1 MLIKN
6 IFSSI
11 FKEKRSLDSSSN
23 ATADLIAKVEASEYF
38 DADWYVQTNSDV
50 DFSNVFPIEHF
61 LERGHLES
69 RNPSPKFELSAYL
82 NLNPDVAASK
92 FNPLVH
98 YIQYGKKEGRKIQ
111 PDLLPEPEQIS
122 VPVPIT
128 MQQQL
133 ESTVLSDEQ
142 TKVFKQLE
150 SQTDFQG
157 FWYAAIYS
165 ELDIDEH
172 VALKHYVLFGADQN
186 RDPTPFFS
194 TSAYKKQQSHLL
206 GEGVNP
212 FQHFHTVGCKASVRP
227 VRSAHSSEQNI
238 NNLLASYVL
247 SAGQKNQVSVFAGS
261 QWFDSKWYVEALD
274 DEEVDI
280 LFAIKHYILLGATQ
294 EKDPCPLFSTKYY
307 LQTYL
312 DVATSGLNPLFHYI
326 SFGMSEKRE
335 IKESIY
341 ASDIS
346 LEQVVDRYE
355 LTANETKDV
364 KLIQKSKWFSKNWYV
379 DTYPELNISANKAA
393 KHYYLFGTTEEKD
406 PCPYFST
413 SFYLMCHAD
422 VAAIGINPLLHYV
435 KYGQNEGR
443 AVLVSKY
450 GQLDLA
456 GNIVEKFT
464 NNLVSLDFSHL
475 HHSSIESDEIP
486 ELSCADLQT
495 INLGEINVG
504 EVAGSLASSVQANIR
519 LFESLCQT
527 YAVEVEQ
534 IEAWES
540 EANNNLAQFL
550 RDICIVNNNSLRLR
564 FELPNL
570 VGKSLSVEAYQL
582 DTYDQTIKLVATT
595 NLNVTS
601 LNFAD
606 LELTSQFQP
615 VALMF
620 KVDGQIVQSYLLPFP
635 SLTRGGVH
643 FAELC
648 VQSSIGSD
656 LNQRLIAY
664 SRELL
669 MDSTG
674 SETDETEKKIKIS
687 LQNVIGNEALFD
699 RNFMDWMKNYF
710 NIRYTGY
717 LAKPDT
723 LVETQRQAYLSEIID
738 LSDDSA
744 SDIRI
749 NVIDRDSLPTLKLV
763 TNIYKSN
770 KTQGSSVIVPESMTV
785 GAAKIVILE
794 SKDNNTFD
802 ISFSNDNSKYTSF
815 PSSVVQR
822 SRNRDDSIELISA
835 ARDQEVSVQLD
846 NSSSMS
852 IILIIKANNHA
863 HQARLWET
871 IRKQKGIDDVD
882 VVLGLDNPVDSH
894 VYLPNG
900 FNGQY
905 QVLKRLIDESHQVF
919 YKRCVDAA
927 RHDVITHTIESA
939 IYYDDRTLAQLGS
952 MISNTIKCSSL
963 KLLKKTSRGKGYQLS
978 QVPNAMVLKR
988 DGDSLGLDS
997 QFQQSY
1003 YPSNQIYSVVANQP
1017 LVVTFEKQQMSEFL
1031 SNYCSDCE
1039 FNRLF
1044 IDFGVHLA
1052 SRGFEVVYSNQMAI
1066 GVELI
1071 TEPFDLDVV
1080 LTNETITI
1088 LKGLKNQVE
1097 ESRGCL

>member
-11 FKEKRSLDSSSN
+11 FKEKRSLESSSN

-50 DFSNVFPIEHF
+50 DFSDVFPIEHF

-82 NLNPDVAASK
+82 NVNPDVAAAK
-92 FNPLVH
+92 LNPLVH
-98 YIQYGKKEGRKIQ
+98 YIQYGKKEERKIK
-111 PDLLPEPEQIS
+111 PDL
-122 VPVPIT
+122 VPKPKQAPTT

-133 ESTVLSDEQ
+133 ESTLLNDEQ
-142 TKVFKQLE
+142 TKVFKHLE
-150 SQTDFQG
+150 IKTDFQG
-157 FWYAAIYS
+157 FWYATTYS
-165 ELDIDEH
+165 ELNIDEH
-172 VALKHYVLFGADQN
+172 VALKHYVLSGADQDL
-186 RDPTPFFS
+186 DPTPLFS
-194 TSAYKKQQSHLL
+194 TSAYKEQQSHLL

-212 FQHFHTVGCKASVRP
+212 FWHYHTVGYKAGVKA
-227 VRSAHSSEQNI
+227 VRSAHSLEQNI

-247 SAGQKNQVSVFAGS
+247 SAAQKNQVRVFAGS

-326 SFGMSEKRE
+326 SFGMSEKRK

-364 KLIQKSKWFSKNWYV
+364 KLIEKSKWFSQNWYV
-379 DTYPELNISANKAA
+379 DTYPELDISANKAA
-393 KHYYLFGTTEEKD
+393 KHYYLFGAREEKD

-435 KYGQNEGR
+435 KYGQNEGK

-456 GNIVEKFT
+456 GNIVGNFT

-475 HHSSIESDEIP
+475 HQSSMGSDEIP
-486 ELSCADLQT
+486 QLNNEDFRPVR
-495 INLGEINVG
+495 LGEINIG
-504 EVAGSLASSVQANIR
+504 EVAVSLTSGLQANIR
-519 LFESLCQT
+519 LFELLCQT
-527 YAVEVEQ
+527 YAVEIEQ
-534 IEAWES
+534 IKAWET
-540 EANNNLAQFL
+540 EANKNCALFL

-570 VGKSLSVEAYQL
+570 VGKSLSVEAYQF
-582 DTYDQTIKLVATT
+582 DTCDQTIKLVTST

-615 VALMF
+615 VALVF
-620 KVDGQIVQSYLLPFP
+620 KVDGQIVQSHLLPFP

-648 VQSSIGSD
+648 VQSSIGPD
-656 LNQRLIAY
+656 LNQRLITY

-669 MDSTG
+669 LDSAG
-674 SETDETEKKIKIS
+674 LETNKTEKKIKIS

-699 RNFMDWMKNYF
+699 RNFMDWIKNYF

-723 LVETQRQAYLSEIID
+723 LVETQRQAYLKEFID
-738 LSDDSA
+738 LSDDNA
-744 SDIRI
+744 SEIRI
-749 NVIDRDSLPTLKLV
+749 NVIDRDALPTLKLV

-770 KTQGSSVIVPESMTV
+770 KTQGPSVIVPESMTV
-785 GAAKIVILE
+785 GAAKIVKLE
-794 SKDNNTFD
+794 SKVNNTFE
-802 ISFSNDNSKYTSF
+802 ISFSSDNSKYKSF

-822 SRNRDDSIELISA
+822 SRNRDDSIELIST

-871 IRKQKGIDDVD
+871 IRKQKGIVDVD

-905 QVLKRLIDESHQVF
+905 QILKRLIDESHQAF

-939 IYYDDRTLAQLGS
+939 IYYDNRTLAQLGS
-952 MISNTIKCSSL
+952 MISSTIKCSSF
-963 KLLKKTSRGKGYQLS
+963 KLLNKTLRGKGYQLT
-978 QVPNAMVLKR
+978 QVPNALVLIR
-988 DGDSLGLDS
+988 DGHSLSLDS
-997 QFQQSY
+997 PFQQSY

-1017 LVVTFEKQQMSEFL
+1017 LVVTFEKQQMSEYL
-1031 SNYCSDCE
+1031 SDYCSDCDLD
-1039 FNRLF
+1039 RLF
-1044 IDFGVHLA
+1044 IDFGLHLA
-1052 SRGFEVVYSNQMAI
+1052 SSGFEVVYSNQMAI
-1066 GVELI
+1066 GVELNA
-1071 TEPFDLDVV
+1071 EHSHLDIE
-1080 LTNETITI
+1080 LGDETITL
-1088 LKGLKNQVE
+1088 LKGLTNQVE
-1097 ESRGCL
+1097 ENRGCL